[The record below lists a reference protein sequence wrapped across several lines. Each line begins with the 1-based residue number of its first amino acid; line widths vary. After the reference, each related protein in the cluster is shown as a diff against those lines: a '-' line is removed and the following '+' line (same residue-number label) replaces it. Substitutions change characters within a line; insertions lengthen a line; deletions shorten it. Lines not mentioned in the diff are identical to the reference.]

1 MSFIR
6 AAWTARLHHSS
17 VWPTLR
23 SSLSPCI
30 RVYGMH
36 TRANYT
42 TAVCGRPCGPVS
54 LPHTTKIFDLLGR
67 GRARACTHA
76 HTHIHTRARAHTH
89 THTHTHTHKHTQDG
103 IRLGRETAPTTED
116 LMDYWAFVSFKVHI
130 YDMYV
135 NIYMCI
141 HTYIDR

>member
-1 MSFIR
+1 MNDTRGRVQVF
-6 AAWTARLHHSS
+6 A
-17 VWPTLR
+17 PC
-23 SSLSPCI
+23 LSPVGNI
-30 RVYGMH
+30 DMEMLL
-36 TRANYT
+36 ANFRYEFHP
-42 TAVCGRPCGPVS
+42 RS
-54 LPHTTKIFDLLGR
+54 LDGTFTPQQCVADLE
-67 GRARACTHA
+67 
-76 HTHIHTRARAHTH
+76 
-89 THTHTHTHKHTQDG
+89 DG